1 MEPRQFIRPD
11 ILASVIAHVSILAL
25 LILAAEVH
33 PFQAVPS
40 ETIAVDLVT
49 PAEVEKKPEPTPTP
63 EIPLPDLSKSAQ
75 PATPAAAPQPAPQP
89 AAPQQ
94 AAATQPLQRQ
104 SARSAPREP
113 AAQPQ
118 PPPSPQPPSAAS
130 SPGYTPP
137 EPDITV
143 KYHVV
148 LGLPEALPSPAP
160 SPPTSSGDKP
170 GDGGADATAST
181 PADVASSLI
190 AEFRRHLRSCSK
202 LPASIARSDE
212 IEIKLRVFMT
222 PEGRLAAAPNPVGVK
237 HPSENGPAL
246 LQSAV
251 AALQA
256 CQPYTMLP
264 KDRYG
269 EWKVIDLIFTPQDFS
284 GG

>member
-1 MEPRQFIRPD
+1 MEPRWFIRSD

-25 LILAAEVH
+25 LILSTEVH

-40 ETIAVDLVT
+40 ETIAIDLVT
-49 PAEVEKKPEPTPTP
+49 PAEVEKKPEPAPTP
-63 EIPLPDLSKSAQ
+63 QIPLPDLSKSAQ
-75 PATPAAAPQPAPQP
+75 PATPAPQPAPKT

-94 AAATQPLQRQ
+94 PQAAQPQQRQ
-104 SARSAPREP
+104 AARAAPREP
-113 AAQPQ
+113 AAQPPPPQ
-118 PPPSPQPPSAAS
+118 PPPAAPPAS

-143 KYHVV
+143 KYHVM
-148 LGLPEALPSPAP
+148 LGLPEASPPPSVP

-170 GDGGADATAST
+170 GDGADTNAST
-181 PADVASSLI
+181 TADINSSLI
-190 AEFRRHLRSCSK
+190 AEFRRHLRTCSK

-212 IEIKLRVFMT
+212 IEIKLRVVMT
-222 PEGRLAAAPNPVGVK
+222 PEGRLAAEPNPIGVK

-269 EWKVIDLIFTPQDFS
+269 EWKVIDLTFTPQDFS
-284 GG
+284 GS